1 MEPAPIYLGHP
12 TFGPLPPFVW
22 QTPQLVLWS
31 KVRQSKGV
39 LREESLLFDLEG
51 HERPLCL
58 VTFESR
64 TRDMREI
71 HNGEKNILGRGSRE
85 GRGPVETHDMMDR
98 SIKIQLMVVD
108 VVGGGEVMP
117 CILMRFVG
125 GLNVWWGRKTGVNV
139 ALVWGIK
146 LNA

>member
-1 MEPAPIYLGHP
+1 ME
-12 TFGPLPPFVW
+12 
-22 QTPQLVLWS
+22 

-39 LREESLLFDLEG
+39 LREASLLLDLEG
-51 HERPLCL
+51 HERTLWL
-58 VTFESR
+58 ATFESR

-85 GRGPVETHDMMDR
+85 GRGPVETHDMMER

-108 VVGGGEVMP
+108 VVGGSQVMP
-117 CILMRFVG
+117 CILIRFVG
-125 GLNVWWGRKTGVNV
+125 GLNVWCGRKTGVNM

-146 LNA
+146 LNT